1 MFIRIFTVPLNAS
14 LVELSLDIAEL
25 ASDKFAICPRSIQH
39 LATVFMFKVIG
50 ADIEN
55 VLVRR
60 MLQVSFEVSFIALWW
75 PYRII

>member
-25 ASDKFAICPRSIQH
+25 ASDKFAICPPSIQH

>member
-25 ASDKFAICPRSIQH
+25 ASDKLAICPRSIQH

-50 ADIEN
+50 ADIEKVLVKVIKN
-55 VLVRR
+55 VLIT
-60 MLQVSFEVSFIALWW
+60 FITKMQSSLG
-75 PYRII
+75 